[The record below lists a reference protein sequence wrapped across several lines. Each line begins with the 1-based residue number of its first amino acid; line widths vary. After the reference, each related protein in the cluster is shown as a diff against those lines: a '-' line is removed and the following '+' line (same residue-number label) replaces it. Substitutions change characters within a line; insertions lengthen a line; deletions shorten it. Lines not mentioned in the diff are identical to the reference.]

1 MRDSIPSDMRS
12 KYPVQCFPL
21 YSLILAMGRPKI
33 DFLSLDIEGAEL
45 AVLNTIPWDK
55 VEIELV
61 MLEVLLFCTI
71 KKDQFVFTESIP
83 CALSD

>member
-1 MRDSIPSDMRS
+1 MRS

-71 KKDQFVFTESIP
+71 KKDQFVFTEFFP